1 MMILIPIFANVNF
14 FVAPL
19 KNVMTIDHLNLSS
32 VQPLPSPQDLHN
44 ALPITVT
51 QKNFV
56 NKTRT
61 TIQQILDG
69 KDNRLLLIMGPC
81 SIHDITAAKEY
92 ATLLRNLMPNIGDLF
107 QVIMRVYF
115 EKPRTSLGW
124 KGMLNDPFLN
134 GTHDIATGLHWTR
147 QLLQDLA
154 DMEIPTAA
162 EFLDP
167 SSAHYFGDL
176 ISWGCI
182 GARTTASQTHRQMAS
197 ALPMPVAFKNST
209 DGNVDIAIN
218 GAIAASMPHTFIGPD
233 FTGRISTLKTRGNSY
248 GHIVLRGSKGKPNYD
263 PDSINRTIKKMQ
275 RAQLPL
281 RLLIDCS
288 HDNSFRT
295 AERQNT
301 VFQSVVHQIVEGNR
315 NIRGFLLESNI
326 FDGKQFLGND
336 PSALKYAV
344 SLTDPCLGWASTE
357 RLIRW
362 GYDTIKREYANQ
374 TYQTHFAPVMPQPCE
389 LHTQ

>member
-1 MMILIPIFANVNF
+1 
-14 FVAPL
+14 
-19 KNVMTIDHLNLSS
+19 MTIDHLNFSS
-32 VQPLPSPQDLHN
+32 VQPLPSPHDLHN
-44 ALPITVT
+44 SLPISAT
-51 QKNFV
+51 QKSFV
-56 NKTRT
+56 DKTRT

-92 ATLLRNLMPNIGDLF
+92 ATLLRNLMASIGDIF

-115 EKPRTSLGW
+115 EKPRTGLGW

-147 QLLQDLA
+147 QLLQELA
-154 DMEIPTAA
+154 DREIPTAA

-182 GARTTASQTHRQMAS
+182 GARTSASQTHRQMAS
-197 ALPMPVAFKNST
+197 GLPMPIAFKNST

-218 GAIAASMPHTFIGPD
+218 GVIAASMPHAFIGPD
-233 FTGRISTLKTRGNSY
+233 FMGRISTLKTCGNPY
-248 GHIVLRGSKGKPNYD
+248 GHIVLRGSKSKPNYD

-288 HDNSFRT
+288 HDNSLRT

-301 VFQSVVHQIVEGNR
+301 VFQSVIHQIVEGNR

-326 FDGKQFLGND
+326 FEGKQFLGND
-336 PSALKYAV
+336 PSVLKYAV
-344 SLTDPCLGWASTE
+344 SLTDPCLGWTSTE

-374 TYQTHFAPVMPQPCE
+374 AFQTHFAPAMPQPCE